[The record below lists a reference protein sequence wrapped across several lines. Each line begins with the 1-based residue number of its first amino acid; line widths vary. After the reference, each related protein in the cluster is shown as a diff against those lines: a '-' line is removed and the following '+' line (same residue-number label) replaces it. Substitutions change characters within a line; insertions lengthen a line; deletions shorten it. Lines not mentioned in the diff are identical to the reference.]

1 MVQTTSHIF
10 SGKVDIESNLLVGS
24 SHLFVD
30 TVNNRVGITTPDP
43 HASLHVDGNA
53 YVESNVGIGSNIFLD
68 GDTGIITATEFR
80 GDGSNL
86 VGVLT
91 SLENATQ
98 EGNTTSTTVQFTNA
112 DTSLVASG
120 NVVVTGNVT
129 ASTFVG
135 DGSQLTGI
143 ATNLQAITDN
153 GNVTSNTVQFT
164 NTDTSLTASGNIE
177 VEGTVNICTGGGTVG
192 LTEVQD
198 SFFQTEV
205 SSSMTLTEPHTV
217 LTAQTIHQDTTF
229 VTDDGSIIHAIA
241 DFVNGIVTIKTFLR
255 NKTTQLY
262 SLVCTTTTATG
273 LFASWSGNPITIT
286 GSGGGDTFM
295 LFDAAR
301 VAVYKFF
308 GSTFASATLVASGYN
323 AISGIPHL
331 SYLGYPSV
339 FAINATGDWVIRGG
353 GGDSNGPGQER
364 DMYNYNSSNGTWT
377 KYNIG
382 YYTETKAL
390 ALTEYQT
397 NTFKV
402 VSRFTAGGFNAYYG
416 SSDFIF
422 RIEEYVFSNGSFTV
436 TNEHQITLANG
447 TYEKEDIFSPVRITR
462 DGNYVAY
469 ASITTSPAE
478 TKIHVLQRGA
488 NGTWTALPV
497 ITQISQASS
506 PESGS
511 GSSCAFDIFLSNG
524 IIHVVYGRQYA
535 NGSGGAGEIITLN
548 YVSGA
553 WSTLNTF
560 TGSNNTGIGARVKI
574 SNDGSVI
581 TDNAQPHKL
590 SVYDLVA
597 TGKTCVKV
605 ALDPDMASNAARIS
619 VLETD
624 LTSNAARVSNLEAAN
639 VVQESLINNLRTDVT
654 SNTSRISSLETDR
667 TSNTLRISLLESAN
681 IVQESLINDLR
692 TDLSSNT
699 ARIVELEAANTVQET
714 LINDLRTDVTSNTGR
729 IATLETD
736 LSDNASRITTLETA
750 NTIQESLINLLRTDV
765 TSNAARVSVLETD
778 LTDNVSRIETL
789 EVANT
794 IQASLISTLES
805 ANAVQAGLITN
816 LTNDLSSNDGRITTL
831 ETANGVQAT
840 LITNLTTD
848 LSSNDG
854 RITVLEA
861 ANTVQQGLITELQT
875 ANGVQATL
883 ITNLTTDLAS
893 NDGRITVLE
902 AANTVQQGLITEL
915 QTANGVQATLITNLT
930 TDLSSNDVR
939 ITALETSTG
948 GGTLT
953 LQGIT
958 DLGNTTTN
966 VIQFS
971 NATTG
976 FVTTANVE
984 VGSNISIAG
993 LTANKIPIVGAGHF
1007 LEDSLIGKTNG
1018 KIVISSDLEVSGN
1031 ITVDGNSY
1039 IIESNSLVINDRVL
1053 GIANNNT
1060 SHELDIG
1067 IIMGHPGKNVGLI
1080 HHGESQ
1086 GDQDP
1091 HDHTFTIGYTQNTVT
1106 DNHIFDDSNL
1116 ITVEILGNLI
1126 TQNNLTVGSGGSYY
1140 GDGTTLTGVALGTDL
1155 TSAVNRIADL
1165 EAANVVQQVLIT
1177 DLQTA
1182 NGVQDTLI
1190 TNLTTDLASN
1200 DSRITNLEV
1209 ANTVQEGLINDLQ
1222 TSNTNIWSNLAS
1234 NSYRIGTLETELA
1247 YPAFT
1252 TLTLDGIANKGNT
1265 TSNVLK
1271 LTNATTGLVAD
1282 GNVHALKFIGDGS
1295 ELTGIAA
1302 TLQDVSDNG
1311 NVTSNTIQF
1320 TNGVTS
1326 LTASGNVLVTGNV
1339 TAEFFA
1345 GDGSNLTGIATTLQA
1360 VSDNGNVTSNTIQF
1374 TNVTTGF
1381 VTTSNIEIGG
1391 NAVITS
1397 GLDVGNVATGTT
1409 GSLQTITQN
1418 YNNLTNVPASSRAS
1432 GQWRTYTFGNITL
1445 PNDWTS
1451 TGFELRA
1458 TVNGTLDGV
1467 PTAEYITITM
1477 KKQGSGTQPSVALN
1491 FNPQNQ
1497 TSGITSGGGKVYYT
1511 NVTQSSTTVSN
1522 GSFSTGDVVDF
1533 YMSIYTTYWDSLT
1546 VNFEIDYN
1554 NTVSSY
1560 GSAFVVDSVTSN
1572 VGILTSAPAFN
1583 LDVHGN
1589 ANVGPLTVSN
1599 TLSLSNVATMGTTK
1613 TFVITVSGGVYYI
1626 DGIQQP
1632 SLELHENQTY
1642 IFDMSDSTNS
1652 GHPLAFSTA
1661 YNGATSSY
1669 TTGVVSN
1676 HSTVASGTA
1685 GSKVTWTVPA
1695 GAPSAF
1701 YYYCTVHGAGMGSS
1715 TASSISPTAELIV
1728 SGRVIASGNVE
1739 ASKFIGDGSQLTG
1752 ISGATTSD
1760 LQVVTTNGATSTQAI
1775 QLTNTGTSL
1784 AASGA
1789 VTAASVSATGG
1800 ITAATF
1806 TGDGSSVNIGAM
1818 TAETIPY
1825 VDTNKQLRDSHIT
1838 RTADKTIITSNLQV
1852 DGNLF
1857 VNGTRYFVNS
1867 EETVIND
1874 RIIGLANNN
1883 TSTTLD
1889 VGLMLQYPQKN
1900 VAMIHHGTTSGSP
1913 HNGQLTLGYTQS
1925 GFEVDNITKDP
1936 SNNLTLN
1943 VWGHV
1948 VTQNNITV
1956 GSQGSYY
1963 GDGTTLT
1970 GVALSVDLSDNVTRI
1985 EDLETATIISN
1996 SSTITTGFTKGDII
2010 YASAD
2015 NVLNKLAIG
2024 GTDGYVLKVTSAANK
2039 TLGWAAESG
2048 GGGSGTTVWQ
2058 QNGNDI
2064 HYSAGDVGINTS
2076 TPAFDLDVH
2085 GTANVGALTAT
2096 SLSVGGQTLALA
2108 SDLSANASRLDAI
2121 YTGSIGDIIYVD
2133 GANSITKLGIGSSG
2147 QVLKVSAGGV
2157 PEWANESGGGG
2168 GTSSQW
2174 TTVNTNEIYYDGNV
2188 GIANTDPGHDLSVGS
2203 NLYVDDDG
2211 SNVLV
2216 VTGNTAMSTLTL
2228 GEVSIVASYNLDQ
2241 IVNTGNVTSNTVQF
2255 SNAITSL
2262 TAASNVVV
2270 AGNVTADYFVGDG
2283 SNLTGISSTL
2293 QAITDSGNVTSNTV
2307 QFSNA
2312 ITGLVTTAN
2321 VEVGGELTV
2330 SGNVS
2335 DLNIVSNVNMLHTAN
2350 TASIKLNSNVV
2361 TEFPRSKKLIKYPRV
2376 NLTSSSR
2383 NAYENGYKVTF
2394 SSEYNTTTWSAVNV
2408 FNSVVTD
2415 NPGSWA
2421 SAGSKY
2427 TSAGQTYSGGAS
2439 IGGFSGEYV
2448 HLELPVSINL
2458 SLVRMLPRTY
2468 ALPCPQAPKNYSII
2482 ASTDGV
2488 TYDLLERV
2496 INEPDSGIFKEIH
2509 INTSKSYNRFA
2520 IVVEKTISWDV
2531 VGITEIEYYG
2541 VPENDPDAA
2550 GTDVVVRSD
2559 ANVPNTDWLER
2570 YYDATNYSSG
2580 TTILDEVTATH
2591 RDATI
2596 NGTVPLDTSDGIKSW
2611 SFTGNTS
2618 NFILG
2623 DDTIDGVPGAG
2634 DWVHSISVWF
2644 KTTNMTDYQY
2654 IAMVLPSVNL
2664 DGTNLTNGSATAF
2677 FLRRKALADGD
2688 DSRRRLQIVH
2698 WGQDVRLDYTFSENE
2713 WYNVT
2718 YTYSGG
2724 GTTSATERV
2733 YINGL
2738 YVPFIESTRTAA
2750 TDGDKLNI
2758 SSSSRV
2764 VLGKRY
2770 LTASPYP
2777 FHGNIANFRIFK
2789 RALSSYEAWQ
2799 LYAYQKEYFGHGD
2812 LSMTL
2817 KAGQLGIGTSK
2828 PRAALDV
2835 RGDVQVRGN
2844 IHGGCPI
2851 YFAAYNTNGT
2861 SAGNTV
2867 IWNELWISR
2876 GGGYDKDTGIFTV
2889 PLAGIYKFYYTLR
2902 QSGSAGTALYARV
2915 QLNGV
2920 DLSVQYG
2927 AIYLQTIRDQAG
2939 STVLLKLNAG
2949 DEISVKV
2956 YNFDMASGYSSFVG
2970 EYFSSL

>member
-30 TVNNRVGITTPDP
+30 TLNNRVGITTTDPD
-43 HASLHVDGNA
+43 ASLHVNGNA
-53 YVESNVGIGSNIFLD
+53 YVESNVGVGSNIVLD
-68 GDTGIITATEFR
+68 GDTGVITATEFR

-112 DTSLVASG
+112 NTSLVASG

-135 DGSQLTGI
+135 DGSQLTGV

-164 NTDTSLTASGNIE
+164 NTGTSLTASGNIE
-177 VEGTVNICTGGGTVG
+177 VEGTVNICTGSGTAGV
-192 LTEVQD
+192 TEVQD

-205 SSSMTLTEPHTV
+205 APSSSMTLHEPHNIQGSTIYGPAQHDV
-217 LTAQTIHQDTTF
+217 TA
-229 VTDDGSIIHAIA
+229 VSDDGSIIHALVDVAPGPTAI
-241 DFVNGIVTIKTFLR
+241 IKTFLR
-255 NKTTQLY
+255 NNNTQLY
-262 SLVCTTTTATG
+262 SLVCTTYTQSGVIAN
-273 LFASWSGNPITIT
+273 FAIVNIRCSGN
-286 GSGGGDTFM
+286 GDTFIVY
-295 LFDAAR
+295 DDRR
-301 VAVYKFF
+301 VGVYKFF
-308 GSTFASATLVASGYN
+308 GSTFASATLVASGGGN

-331 SYLGYPSV
+331 SYLSYVSV
-339 FAINATGDWVIRGG
+339 FDVNATGDWVIRGG
-353 GGDSNGPGQER
+353 GGDANGPGQQR
-364 DMYNYNSSNGTWT
+364 DMFNYNSSNGTWT
-377 KYNIG
+377 KYTIG
-382 YYTETKAL
+382 NYTETKAI

-402 VSRFTAGGFNAYYG
+402 VSRFSAGGFGAYYG
-416 SSDFIF
+416 STDFIF
-422 RIEEYVFSNGSFTV
+422 RIEDYVFSGTPPTV
-436 TNEHQITLANG
+436 TNEYQITLANG

-469 ASITTSPAE
+469 TSITTSPAE

-506 PESGS
+506 PELGS

-524 IIHVVYGRQYA
+524 TIHVVYGRQYA

-581 TDNAQPHKL
+581 TDNAQPYKL
-590 SVYDLVA
+590 SVYDLVT

-605 ALDPDMASNAARIS
+605 ALDPDMASNAARIG

-624 LTSNAARVSNLEAAN
+624 MSLLTPRVTDLEAAN
-639 VVQESLINNLRTDVT
+639 AVQEALINDLRTDVT

-667 TSNTLRISLLESAN
+667 TSNTVRISLLESAN

-692 TDLSSNT
+692 TDLTSNT

-714 LINDLRTDVTSNTGR
+714 LINDLRTDVTSNTAR

-736 LSDNASRITTLETA
+736 LSDNSSRITTLETA

-765 TSNAARVSVLETD
+765 TSNAGRVAVLETD

-789 EVANT
+789 ETANT

-805 ANAVQAGLITN
+805 ANTVQAGLITN
-816 LTNDLSSNDGRITTL
+816 LTTDLASNDSRITTL

-840 LITNLTTD
+840 LITNLTND

-893 NDGRITVLE
+893 NDSRITTLE

-930 TDLSSNDVR
+930 TDLSSNDGR
-939 ITALETSTG
+939 ITALESSTG

-966 VIQFS
+966 VVQFT

-976 FVTTANVE
+976 LVTTANVE
-984 VGSNISIAG
+984 VGGDVKISG
-993 LTANKIPIVGAGHF
+993 LTTGKVPYVAADQF
-1007 LEDSLIGKTNG
+1007 LKDSFITTTADATLIASNLDVT
-1018 KIVISSDLEVSGN
+1018 GN
-1031 ITVDGNSY
+1031 IFMRGERFTV
-1039 IIESNSLVINDRVL
+1039 ESESKLINDAII

-1060 SHELDIG
+1060 VVSTDIG
-1067 IIMGHPGKNVGLI
+1067 ILMQRPSTNVALI
-1080 HHGESQ
+1080 HHG
-1086 GDQDP
+1086 GTDK
-1091 HDHTFTIGYTQNTVT
+1091 FTIGYTLDDLEAT
-1106 DNHIFDDSNL
+1106 DIANDTANIIN
-1116 ITVEILGNLI
+1116 VNILGNLYV
-1126 TQNNLTVGSGGSYY
+1126 QNVVTASSFL
-1140 GDGTTLTGVALGTDL
+1140 GDGTALTGVALGTDL
-1155 TSAVNRIADL
+1155 TSAVTRITNL
-1165 EAANVVQQVLIT
+1165 EAANTVQQGLIT

-1182 NGVQDTLI
+1182 NGVQATLI
-1190 TNLTTDLASN
+1190 TNLTTDLSSN
-1200 DSRITNLEV
+1200 DGRITTLEA
-1209 ANTVQEGLINDLQ
+1209 ANTVQQGLITELQ
-1222 TSNTNIWSNLAS
+1222 TSNTNIWSNLAD
-1234 NSYRIGTLETELA
+1234 NSYRIGTIENELA
-1247 YPAFT
+1247 YPNFT
-1252 TLTLDGIANKGNT
+1252 TLTLDGIANRGNT

-1295 ELTGIAA
+1295 GLSGIAA
-1302 TLQDVSDNG
+1302 TLQEVSDNG
-1311 NVTSNTIQF
+1311 NVTSNTVQF

-1381 VTTSNIEIGG
+1381 ITTSNIEIGG

-1458 TVNGTLDGV
+1458 IVNGTLDGI
-1467 PTAEYITITM
+1467 PTAEYVSITM
-1477 KKQGSGTQPSVALN
+1477 KKQGSGTQPSVGLN

-1497 TSGITSGGGKVYYT
+1497 SSGITSGGGKVYYT
-1511 NVTQSSTTVSN
+1511 NVSQSSTTVSN
-1522 GSFSTGDVVDF
+1522 GSFSAGDVVDF
-1533 YMSIYTTYWDSLT
+1533 YMSIYVTYWNSLT

-1560 GSAFVVDSVTSN
+1560 SSAFVVNSATSN
-1572 VGILTSAPAFN
+1572 VGILTNEPAFN

-1613 TFVITVSGGVYYI
+1613 TFVVTVASTGSGNKYFI
-1626 DGIQQP
+1626 DGEQQATI
-1632 SLELHENQTY
+1632 ELHENQTY
-1642 IFDMSDSTNS
+1642 IFDLSSSTLSTHPFVFQTTNANDGTTNGTNYETGITNTGTYASDQKRT
-1652 GHPLAFSTA
+1652 F
-1661 YNGATSSY
+1661 
-1669 TTGVVSN
+1669 VVS
-1676 HSTVASGTA
+1676 
-1685 GSKVTWTVPA
+1685 A
-1695 GAPSAF
+1695 GAPTTL
-1701 YYYCTVHGAGMGSS
+1701 YYYCTAHSGMGGQI
-1715 TASSISPTAELIV
+1715 SISPTAELIV
-1728 SGRVIASGNVE
+1728 SGRVVASGNVE
-1739 ASKFIGDGSQLTG
+1739 AGAFIGDGSQLTG

-1806 TGDGSSVNIGAM
+1806 TGDGSSVNISAM
-1818 TAETIPY
+1818 TAGTIPY
-1825 VDTNKQLRDSHIT
+1825 ADANKRLRDSHIT
-1838 RTADKTIITSNLQV
+1838 RTADTTVITSNLQV

-1857 VNGTRYFVNS
+1857 VTGETYAVNS
-1867 EETVIND
+1867 ENMVIND

-1889 VGLMLQYPQKN
+1889 VGLILQYPQKN
-1900 VAMIHHGTTSGSP
+1900 VAMIHHGITSGSP

-1925 GFEVDNITKDP
+1925 DFEVDNITKDP

-1970 GVALSVDLSDNVTRI
+1970 GVALSADLTNNVTRI

-1996 SSTITTGFTKGDII
+1996 SSAITTGFTKGDII

-2048 GGGSGTTVWQ
+2048 GGGGGGSTVWQ
-2058 QNGNDI
+2058 QNGSDI
-2064 HYSAGDVGINTS
+2064 YYSSGDVGINTS

-2108 SDLSANASRLDAI
+2108 SDLSSNATRLDAI
-2121 YTGSIGDIIYVD
+2121 YTGSLGDLIYVD
-2133 GANSITKLGIGSSG
+2133 SGNTLTKLTIGSTG
-2147 QVLKVSAGGV
+2147 QVLKVSSSGV
-2157 PEWANESGGGG
+2157 PIWANESGGGGGGG

-2228 GEVSIVASYNLDQ
+2228 GEVSIVASYNLEQ
-2241 IVNTGNVTSNTVQF
+2241 ITNIGNVTSNTVQF

-2270 AGNVTADYFVGDG
+2270 TGNVTAGYFVGDG

-2293 QAITDSGNVTSNTV
+2293 QAITDSGNVTSNTI

-2312 ITGLVTTAN
+2312 TTGFVTTAN

-2330 SGNVS
+2330 SGNVE
-2335 DLNIVSNVNMLHTAN
+2335 VGTSNLFVDTVN
-2350 TASIKLNSNVV
+2350 
-2361 TEFPRSKKLIKYPRV
+2361 
-2376 NLTSSSR
+2376 SR
-2383 NAYENGYKVTF
+2383 
-2394 SSEYNTTTWSAVNV
+2394 
-2408 FNSVVTD
+2408 
-2415 NPGSWA
+2415 
-2421 SAGSKY
+2421 
-2427 TSAGQTYSGGAS
+2427 
-2439 IGGFSGEYV
+2439 
-2448 HLELPVSINL
+2448 
-2458 SLVRMLPRTY
+2458 
-2468 ALPCPQAPKNYSII
+2468 
-2482 ASTDGV
+2482 
-2488 TYDLLERV
+2488 
-2496 INEPDSGIFKEIH
+2496 
-2509 INTSKSYNRFA
+2509 
-2520 IVVEKTISWDV
+2520 
-2531 VGITEIEYYG
+2531 VGI
-2541 VPENDPDAA
+2541 
-2550 GTDVVVRSD
+2550 
-2559 ANVPNTDWLER
+2559 
-2570 YYDATNYSSG
+2570 
-2580 TTILDEVTATH
+2580 
-2591 RDATI
+2591 
-2596 NGTVPLDTSDGIKSW
+2596 
-2611 SFTGNTS
+2611 
-2618 NFILG
+2618 
-2623 DDTIDGVPGAG
+2623 
-2634 DWVHSISVWF
+2634 
-2644 KTTNMTDYQY
+2644 
-2654 IAMVLPSVNL
+2654 
-2664 DGTNLTNGSATAF
+2664 
-2677 FLRRKALADGD
+2677 
-2688 DSRRRLQIVH
+2688 
-2698 WGQDVRLDYTFSENE
+2698 
-2713 WYNVT
+2713 
-2718 YTYSGG
+2718 
-2724 GTTSATERV
+2724 GTTSAAHKLHIYDDSSTDPVYLKIQGETINRSGVILAEDSNDICIMEYDGTGADDGNYLAFYSGVTNWISKGAGLNFIPYNGRV
-2733 YINGL
+2733 GIATPTPRTTLHVTNQANITGTGDA
-2738 YVPFIESTRTAA
+2738 FIP
-2750 TDGDKLNI
+2750 N
-2758 SSSSRV
+2758 
-2764 VLGKRY
+2764 
-2770 LTASPYP
+2770 LTANTSNRKPTECLRLQGP
-2777 FHGNIANFRIFK
+2777 GPHSGGATGNG
-2789 RALSSYEAWQ
+2789 ALLRFTNYHSS
-2799 LYAYQKEYFGHGD
+2799 
-2812 LSMTL
+2812 
-2817 KAGQLGIGTSK
+2817 
-2828 PRAALDV
+2828 
-2835 RGDVQVRGN
+2835 
-2844 IHGGCPI
+2844 
-2851 YFAAYNTNGT
+2851 
-2861 SAGNTV
+2861 GNTP
-2867 IWNELWISR
+2867 NSGE
-2876 GGGYDKDTGIFTV
+2876 YN
-2889 PLAGIYKFYYTLR
+2889 LAGIAGYDHDNAWGGGLAFYTSPGGGSGGDNLTFRMSIDHIGGVNIPGPTTGAAHGSASMLYLLNTPLIKEWQWTGQTNNTLR
-2902 QSGSAGTALYARV
+2902 VTFSASELPAGCKAVYADVFMPKHSVDDHVGHSLGKNHGQVQTWTGGYVQPSTQFGNLALQQCFLSMPGQNDNFQYYYGNWWNSLIIPLDTDNKLYHTVTGESVGT
-2915 QLNGV
+2915 QGW
-2920 DLSVQYG
+2920 
-2927 AIYLQTIRDQAG
+2927 IYMI
-2939 STVLLKLNAG
+2939 
-2949 DEISVKV
+2949 VK
-2956 YNFDMASGYSSFVG
+2956 GYFH
-2970 EYFSSL
+2970 